1 MKILQQKLFK
11 VIVPRSIKLIFINNK
26 ELIPKKL
33 PFFRDSSLGILYTVL
48 WFNVCN
54 KELLA
59 LMNNFRVT
67 KKFLIAKFD
76 CIRVAFSVSKHHIV
90 IWQLKLISLLI
101 SNFMFRIKFVLNYSI
116 QEIVAQKLKMFKSI
130 HAIWS
135 YKHHGKF
142 SSTSGPYIVFSDHS
156 E

>member
-1 MKILQQKLFK
+1 LQVGENDALSLVEGLEKIFIKLSIEEKTKQTKITEMLAINKQSDENITVKLFK

-33 PFFRDSSLGILYTVL
+33 PFFLDSSLGIPYIVL

-59 LMNNFRVT
+59 LRNNFRVT

-76 CIRVAFSVSKHHIV
+76 CSRIDIV
-90 IWQLKLISLLI
+90 CII
-101 SNFMFRIKFVLNYSI
+101 M
-116 QEIVAQKLKMFKSI
+116 
-130 HAIWS
+130 
-135 YKHHGKF
+135 
-142 SSTSGPYIVFSDHS
+142 
-156 E
+156 